1 MNAPEPLDHKR
12 HTLAHLLA
20 AAVLSFDE
28 WKDAQLAIGPT
39 IENGFYY
46 DIKFTTPPSEK
57 DLARIEKR
65 MKKILPNWK
74 KMERKEWAQG
84 AEAKSVFPNNPFK
97 TEIIDDIVAD
107 GGLITT
113 YKAGSFED
121 VCRGGHSE
129 NPAADIDP
137 ESFKLSKLAGAYWRG
152 DEKNPQLTRIYGLA
166 FDTKEELDAYV
177 KMQEEAEKRD
187 HRKLGQE
194 MDLFT
199 FSPLVGSG
207 LPMFTPRGAL
217 MRQLIVDFVWEL
229 MQKHGYERVWSPHM
243 ANVDLYKTSG
253 HYDKFSDDIFYIKSK
268 KTETQFIMKPMNCPH
283 HTQIYASRPRSY
295 RDLPLRFS
303 EVATVYRDENTGQL
317 AGLTRVRSI
326 SQDDAHIFCRMDQVK
341 TEVKG
346 IYDIV
351 TRFYEAL
358 GMPLRIRLSVDDPA
372 HPEKYLGSRE
382 NWKNAITSFEEILKE
397 LGREYEIGVGEAAF
411 YGPKIDFIAKDA
423 IGREWQLATAQIDFN
438 QPERFELEYTDEEGK
453 KQRPV
458 MVHRA
463 ISGSLERFM
472 GIIIEHYAGHF
483 PTWLAPVQARIIAVS
498 EKFQD
503 YGADVLKQLKA
514 AGLRAELVGSDE
526 TLGKRIR
533 AAQIEKIPYVL
544 VVGEDEM
551 KAGTVAVRHSTKGD
565 MKAMPVSEI
574 VTRIQKEVTEKTS

>member
-229 MQKHGYERVWSPHM
+229 MQRHGYERVWSPHM

-341 TEVKG
+341 AEVKG

-358 GMPLRIRLSVDDPA
+358 GMPLRIRLSIDDPA

-397 LGREYEIGVGEAAF
+397 LGREYEVGVGEAAF

-565 MKAMPVSEI
+565 MKAMKVEELVI
-574 VTRIQKEVTEKTS
+574 FMQKEVISKTS

>member
-1 MNAPEPLDHKR
+1 MENLDHKR

-28 WKDAQLAIGPT
+28 WKEAQLAIGPV

-46 DIKFTTPPSEK
+46 DIKFVNPIREA
-57 DLARIEKR
+57 DLGRIEKR

-74 KMERKEWAQG
+74 KMEGKEWGNG
-84 AEAKSVFPNNPFK
+84 ADAKSVFPGNPFK
-97 TEIIDDIVAD
+97 DEIIDDIVKA
-107 GGLITT
+107 GGTITT

-121 VCRGGHSE
+121 VCRGGHCE
-129 NPAADIDP
+129 NPAAEIDA

-166 FDTKEELDAYV
+166 FGTKEELTAYV
-177 KMQEEAEKRD
+177 TMMEEAEKRD

-207 LPMFTPRGAL
+207 LPMFTPRGTL
-217 MRQLIVDFVWEL
+217 MRQLIIDFVWDL
-229 MQKHGYERVWSPHM
+229 MKPYGYQRVWSPHM

-253 HYDKFSDDIFYIKSK
+253 HFDKFADDIFYIKSK

-283 HTQIYASRPRSY
+283 HTQIYASKPRSY

-341 TEVKG
+341 AEVKG
-346 IYDIV
+346 IYEIV
-351 TRFYEAL
+351 SKFYEAL
-358 GMPLRIRLSVDDPA
+358 GMPLKIRLSVDDPA
-372 HPEKYLGSRE
+372 HPEKYLGSKE
-382 NWKNAITSFEEILKE
+382 NWKNAVASFEEILKE
-397 LGREYEIGVGEAAF
+397 LGKEYEIGVGEAAF
-411 YGPKIDFIAKDA
+411 YGPKIDFIAQDA
-423 IGREWQLATAQIDFN
+423 IGRQWQLATAQIDFN
-438 QPERFELEYTDEEGK
+438 QPERFQLEYTSEDGK
-453 KQRPV
+453 KERPV

-483 PTWLAPVQARIIAVS
+483 PTWLSPVQARVIAIS
-498 EKFQD
+498 EKFQG
-503 YGADVLKQLKA
+503 YGEEVLKKLQA

-533 AAQIEKIPYVL
+533 AAQVEKIPYVL
-544 VVGEDEM
+544 VVGEEEVR
-551 KAGTVAVRHSTKGD
+551 ASSISVRHSTKGD
-565 MKAMPVSEI
+565 LKTMSVADI
-574 VTRIQKEVTEKTS
+574 VERIQKEIAEKSS